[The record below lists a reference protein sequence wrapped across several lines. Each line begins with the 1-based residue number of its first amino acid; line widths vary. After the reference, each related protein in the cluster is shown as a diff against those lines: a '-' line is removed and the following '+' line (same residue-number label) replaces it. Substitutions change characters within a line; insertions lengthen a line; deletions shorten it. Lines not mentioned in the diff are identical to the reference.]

1 MTLYEEIKMYIL
13 GLSWVGFVLGI
24 VVFLHSRS

>member
-1 MTLYEEIKMYIL
+1 MNLYEEIKMYVL

-24 VVFLHSRS
+24 AVFLHLKA

>member
-1 MTLYEEIKMYIL
+1 MNLYEEIKMYIL

-24 VVFLHSRS
+24 AVLLHFEA

>member
-1 MTLYEEIKMYIL
+1 MNLYEEIKMYVL

-24 VVFLHSRS
+24 AVLLHLTA